1 MNEENKW
8 KEFSK
13 DISNI
18 SNKVKDNLIDD
29 ENINDLKETMN
40 SAKNSIKNNFSD
52 LITAIEETVKDEEIK
67 EDALNIVK
75 KMRDEF
81 SKSFENIKDKILTD
95 GILTID
101 DGPIDITASDK
112 TNIKPYTLMTTNT
125 STLPHG
131 CLHISQPKD
140 SSWNGWLHNQST
152 NTITNPVLFTS
163 SKLNCGSSECVLET
177 IPQYCAPNK
186 DCAIGMLCEKE

>member
-52 LITAIEETVKDEEIK
+52 LITSIEATVKDEEIK

-81 SKSFENIKDKILTD
+81 SKSFENIKDKIPNTYN
-95 GILTID
+95 ID
-101 DGPIDITASDK
+101 FENSG
-112 TNIKPYTLMTTNT
+112 L
-125 STLPHG
+125 
-131 CLHISQPKD
+131 
-140 SSWNGWLHNQST
+140 
-152 NTITNPVLFTS
+152 
-163 SKLNCGSSECVLET
+163 SEE
-177 IPQYCAPNK
+177 
-186 DCAIGMLCEKE
+186 E

>member
-29 ENINDLKETMN
+29 ENINDLKETLN

-81 SKSFENIKDKILTD
+81 SKSFENIKDKIPNTY
-95 GILTID
+95 
-101 DGPIDITASDK
+101 
-112 TNIKPYTLMTTNT
+112 NINFENSGL
-125 STLPHG
+125 
-131 CLHISQPKD
+131 
-140 SSWNGWLHNQST
+140 
-152 NTITNPVLFTS
+152 
-163 SKLNCGSSECVLET
+163 SEE
-177 IPQYCAPNK
+177 
-186 DCAIGMLCEKE
+186 E